1 MALGGTAFVGA
12 MAVSPDVVNRLATV
26 TKEFKGVPAIDT
38 SVPVGRGAHM
48 TLGGTAFVGA
58 MAASPD
64 VVNRLA
70 TVTNEFKGMPAI
82 DTSVPVGGGA
92 PMALGGTAFVGAM
105 AASPGRTDSFTREG
119 GGYLLM
125 HARPMTL
132 VH

>member
-1 MALGGTAFVGA
+1 M
-12 MAVSPDVVNRLATV
+12 
-26 TKEFKGVPAIDT
+26 PAIDT

-82 DTSVPVGGGA
+82 DTSVPVGGS
-92 PMALGGTAFVGAM
+92 TYD
-105 AASPGRTDSFTREG
+105 PGRDCFHGCNGCVTRWD
-119 GGYLLM
+119 
-125 HARPMTL
+125 
-132 VH
+132 